1 MIART
6 NLILVNVSLAALAVA
21 VFQRLLG
28 FPPLILFV
36 VPLAIVFRVSGFG
49 AALAAAV
56 AGAVVGDYF
65 FVAPLGRVTVH
76 AEGLRLLLL
85 LLLAAAGVR
94 LMTPPGS
101 LRKPGRPT

>member
-1 MIART
+1 MIARL
-6 NLILVNVSLAALAVA
+6 NLILANVSLAALAVA

-36 VPLAIVFRVSGFG
+36 VPVAIVFRVSGFG

-56 AGAVVGDYF
+56 AGAAVGDYF

-85 LLLAAAGVR
+85 LLLGAAAVHV
-94 LMTPPGS
+94 MTPPGS
-101 LRKPGRPT
+101 LRKPGQPT